1 MDVPMNLDNFYS
13 AHEDPVIEGN
23 THMKT
28 RVKNMEKIKNEVE
41 TIIKY
46 GETHQENVNE
56 LILKIQLVSNMYFQH
71 YDKTYNIF
79 NYKIKNEDNNNLL
92 MVCCSKKFN
101 SIICNFIIN
110 KHRALFDLGHVNDN
124 GDNALIIC
132 IKNKMDDVA
141 LNLINKHE
149 NLFDLG
155 HVDANGDN
163 ALILCIKKKMDHVA
177 SNLIDDYG
185 NLFNLGHVDV
195 NGDNAL
201 ILCIKKK
208 WIMWHQIL

>member
-1 MDVPMNLDNFYS
+1 MYMDVPMNLDNFYS
-13 AHEDPVIEGN
+13 AHEEPVIEGN
-23 THMKT
+23 TLMKT

-101 SIICNFIIN
+101 GGVIDKRIDVKKIITNVFFIFSSC
-110 KHRALFDLGHVNDN
+110 L
-124 GDNALIIC
+124 
-132 IKNKMDDVA
+132 
-141 LNLINKHE
+141 
-149 NLFDLG
+149 
-155 HVDANGDN
+155 
-163 ALILCIKKKMDHVA
+163 
-177 SNLIDDYG
+177 
-185 NLFNLGHVDV
+185 
-195 NGDNAL
+195 
-201 ILCIKKK
+201 
-208 WIMWHQIL
+208 